1 MLRYILLVEVHNKK
15 KWEPAALE
23 GLWCDFCPGL
33 ALSVIVPPRAGHT
46 AGSRQLASPNFWKN
60 LILRSAFWDP
70 PPHIYNALAEGRS
83 RFSGEG
89 SSLFKLER
97 NLFLFSLLLLKQN

>member
-70 PPHIYNALAEGRS
+70 PPISTMPWQKVDLGLVEKGHLCSN
-83 RFSGEG
+83 
-89 SSLFKLER
+89 
-97 NLFLFSLLLLKQN
+97 

>member
-1 MLRYILLVEVHNKK
+1 MGACCSGGAVVCLLPRPCPLCHCTPQG
-15 KWEPAALE
+15 WAHCWLQAAGKSKFLE
-23 GLWCDFCPGL
+23 KPDP
-33 ALSVIVPPRAGHT
+33 ALSIL
-46 AGSRQLASPNFWKN
+46 GSA
-60 LILRSAFWDP
+60 
-70 PPHIYNALAEGRS
+70 PHIYNALAEGRS